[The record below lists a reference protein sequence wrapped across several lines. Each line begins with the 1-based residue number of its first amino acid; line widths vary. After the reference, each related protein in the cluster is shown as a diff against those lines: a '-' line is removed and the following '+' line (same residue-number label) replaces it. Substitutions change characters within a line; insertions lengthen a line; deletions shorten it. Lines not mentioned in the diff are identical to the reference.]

1 MRRHLRRRRS
11 ARPPSASP
19 PKASRSRPPQRSSHA
34 AQLLTNALGN
44 RGVRR
49 SGENHAMPD
58 GETLSD
64 RLERWLSAQGTK
76 TIGNLIDVFEEKSFA
91 VLFVLLL
98 AVPALPL
105 PTGGVTHVFE
115 VIAALLALELIVGRR
130 KVWLPDRW
138 RQREISPEMR
148 RCFSEKLLPRIR
160 WIEGHSHARLG
171 FLLSH
176 RVSGVVFGAV
186 TLGLIVTA
194 FLAPPF
200 TGLDTL
206 PALGVVLISLGVLL
220 EDPLLGIAGLVV
232 GATGVFLV
240 IFLGKAAI
248 DAIRGLF

>member
-1 MRRHLRRRRS
+1 M
-11 ARPPSASP
+11 PEG
-19 PKASRSRPPQRSSHA
+19 QR
-34 AQLLTNALGN
+34 
-44 RGVRR
+44 
-49 SGENHAMPD
+49 
-58 GETLSD
+58 LSD
-64 RLERWLSAQGTK
+64 ELERWLGGDEPK
-76 TIGNLIDVFEEKSFA
+76 TIGSLIDVFEEKSFA

-115 VIAALLALELIVGRR
+115 VIAMLLALELIVGRR

-138 RQREISPEMR
+138 RAREISPEMR
-148 RCFSEKLLPRIR
+148 KRFSEGLLPRIR
-160 WIEGHSHARLG
+160 WIERHSRAHLG

-176 RVSGVVFGAV
+176 RVSGIVFGVV

-206 PALGVVLISLGVLL
+206 PALGVVLIGLGVLL
-220 EDPLLGIAGLVV
+220 EDPLLGIAGLLV
-232 GATGVFLV
+232 GAVGVFLV
-240 IFLGKAAI
+240 LFLGRAAI

>member
-1 MRRHLRRRRS
+1 MLE
-11 ARPPSASP
+11 
-19 PKASRSRPPQRSSHA
+19 
-34 AQLLTNALGN
+34 
-44 RGVRR
+44 
-49 SGENHAMPD
+49 GEK
-58 GETLSD
+58 LSD
-64 RLERWLSAQGTK
+64 RLEGWLQGDEPK
-76 TIGNLIDVFEEKSFA
+76 TIGSLIDRFEEKSFA

-115 VIAALLALELIVGRR
+115 VIAMLLALELIAGRHR
-130 KVWLPDRW
+130 VWLPERW

-148 RCFSEKLLPRIR
+148 RRFSEKLLPRIR
-160 WIEGHSHARLG
+160 WIERHSHAHLG

-176 RVSGVVFGAV
+176 RLSGVAFGLV

-206 PALGVVLISLGVLL
+206 PALGVVLISLGILL
-220 EDPLLGIAGLVV
+220 EDPLLGIAGLVI
-232 GATGVFLV
+232 GAAGVLLV

-248 DAIRGLF
+248 DAVRGLI

>member
-1 MRRHLRRRRS
+1 
-11 ARPPSASP
+11 
-19 PKASRSRPPQRSSHA
+19 
-34 AQLLTNALGN
+34 
-44 RGVRR
+44 
-49 SGENHAMPD
+49 MP
-58 GETLSD
+58 EEERLSD
-64 RLERWLSAQGTK
+64 QLERWLAGDQPK
-76 TIGNLIDVFEEKSFA
+76 TIGSLIDLFEEKSFA

-115 VIAALLALELIVGRR
+115 VIAMLLALELIIGRR
-130 KVWLPDRW
+130 KVWLPERW
-138 RQREISPEMR
+138 RTREISPGMR
-148 RCFSEKLLPRIR
+148 KRFSDGLLPRIR
-160 WIEGHSHARLG
+160 WIERHSHAHLG

-176 RVSGVVFGAV
+176 RLSGVAFGAV

-220 EDPLLGIAGLVV
+220 EDPLLGIVGLLV
-232 GATGVFLV
+232 GAAGVFLV
-240 IFLGKAAI
+240 LFLGKAAL